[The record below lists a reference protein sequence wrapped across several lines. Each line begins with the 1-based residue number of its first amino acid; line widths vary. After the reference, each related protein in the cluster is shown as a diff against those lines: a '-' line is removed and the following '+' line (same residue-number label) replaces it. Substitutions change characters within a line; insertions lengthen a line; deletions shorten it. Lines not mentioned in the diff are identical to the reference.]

1 MIEMNDHIVDL
12 ILKRARNEE
21 LSTSE
26 LSDLQE
32 WQAQSE
38 YHHSLPDKF
47 RDEEWLG
54 KKMGVF
60 ESVRS
65 EKMWNNISPYV
76 EGGNIESGNVEGAN
90 VEGGNVEE
98 VNMEGRNSVK
108 AIRRFLFESRKAA
121 AAVFI
126 LGIGVSLYYWYG
138 PRRQEAARI
147 KTEAISAQT
156 TDKKERAY
164 KVLLTLG
171 DGKTVVL
178 DSMPEKGVVFT
189 DKLVQITRTD
199 SNILAYQ
206 AGANPD
212 GTVAMAAYNSITT
225 HKATPFILA
234 LQDGSKIWLN
244 NESSIRYP
252 VVFTGKER
260 EVELTGQAYF
270 DVTSDPSRPFKVKIG
285 KTKVEVLGTQ
295 FDVMAYPDDP
305 AGKITLLKGSIK
317 VVNGLAQKVIKPLQ
331 QVLVKKDRLEVSGLG
346 NSDEVL
352 AWHKND
358 FHFNNTDLE
367 SAMRQIARWYQYGLE
382 NKDAVKGKPIGGN
395 MSRNMSVTDALAV
408 IQTFQ
413 GDQAHLKIENN
424 TIKITAAL
432 TR

>member
-1 MIEMNDHIVDL
+1 MIEMNDHIVYL
-12 ILKRARNEE
+12 ILKRARSEE

-47 RDEEWLG
+47 RDEEWLR
-54 KKMGVF
+54 KKLGVF

-65 EKMWNNISPYV
+65 EKMWTNISSYV
-76 EGGNIESGNVEGAN
+76 EGGNIEEVNVEG
-90 VEGGNVEE
+90 
-98 VNMEGRNSVK
+98 RK
-108 AIRRFLFESRKAA
+108 AGKTIRRFLYESRKAV

-126 LGIGVSLYYWYG
+126 LGIGISLYYWYG
-138 PRRQEAARI
+138 LRRPEEARI
-147 KTEAISAQT
+147 KTEAISAQA
-156 TDKKERAY
+156 TDKKEMEY

-178 DSMPEKGVVFT
+178 DNMPGRGVVFT
-189 DKLVQITRTD
+189 DKQVQITRTD
-199 SNILAYQ
+199 SNILVYQ
-206 AGANPD
+206 AGAHPD
-212 GTVAMAAYNSITT
+212 KTVAMATYNSITT

-234 LQDGSKIWLN
+234 LPDGSKIWLN

-270 DVTSDPSRPFKVKIG
+270 DVASDRSRPFKVKIG

-317 VVNGLAQKVIKPLQ
+317 VDNGLTQKVIKPLQ
-331 QVLVKKDRLEVSGLG
+331 QVLVKKDRLEVSDLG
-346 NSDEVL
+346 NADEVL
-352 AWHKND
+352 AWHRND

-367 SAMRQIARWYQYGLE
+367 SAMRQIARWYQCGLE

-395 MSRNMSVTDALAV
+395 MSRNMSVKDALAV

-413 GDQAHLKIENN
+413 GDQVYLKIENN
-424 TIKITAAL
+424 TIKITAAP